1 VKTRKIALA
10 AVLGLVAL
18 AANSTSWAQSRNE
31 VGLVMGATITPSQSF
46 SSGTVARVEF
56 DPSLAMGVEYDR
68 FLFSARGA
76 AVYAGGDLLAS
87 PHDVKISNPP
97 PDLVSLYAYL
107 FLTPHVRVKF
117 NPQGDF
123 SPWLLFGGG
132 YARFLES
139 APVTAPAF
147 TPGTNKGTL
156 VFGGGIDTSPVVRVF
171 RLPIGFRIE
180 VRDFYSGLPN
190 YIQTSPSNL
199 QHHIAFTGGLLV
211 RF

>member
-1 VKTRKIALA
+1 MRTLKIALA
-10 AVLGLVAL
+10 GVLGVLGLVA
-18 AANSTSWAQSRNE
+18 TSWAQSRNE
-31 VGLVMGATITPSQSF
+31 VGLVMGATITPSRTL
-46 SSGTVARVEF
+46 SSGTAARVEF

-107 FLTPHVRVKF
+107 FLTAHVRVKF
-117 NPQGDF
+117 NPQGAF

-132 YARFLES
+132 YARFLERT
-139 APVTAPAF
+139 PVAAPAF

-156 VFGGGIDTSPVVRVF
+156 VFGGGIDTRPVVRVF

-190 YIQTSPSNL
+190 YNQSSRSNL
-199 QHHIAFTGGLLV
+199 QHHIAFTGALLV